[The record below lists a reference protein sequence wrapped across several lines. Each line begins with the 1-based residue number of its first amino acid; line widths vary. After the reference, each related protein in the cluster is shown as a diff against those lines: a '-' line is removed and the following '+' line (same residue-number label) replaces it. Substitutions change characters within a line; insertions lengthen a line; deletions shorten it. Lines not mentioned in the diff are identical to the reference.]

1 MMKRC
6 SVKPYEGEE
15 PFVFISYCHKDR
27 AHIFPIIENMAR
39 DGYRVW
45 YDEGIDPGSEW
56 PEIIARH
63 LNSCTVCIA
72 FLSANSL
79 DSHNCRR
86 EVNFALLNNKQ
97 FISVILEAVTMPLGM
112 EMQISSNQAIFKYK
126 YASETEFYTVLY
138 KAECL
143 KSCKGFPDYSVVVSR
158 PEDYI
163 EDMESDMF
171 SGKIQT
177 RQPFSD
183 KWFADKNNLTGRPS
197 AVPKQEQEKVVLP
210 VKEDPAQEPEKA
222 ILPVKE
228 EPAQK
233 KEPDAVQPTDI
244 SSDPPQQ
251 ERQKP
256 AEIKKAPSAPSV
268 TFYLVRVK
276 NNERVRILPGKIV
289 MGRSE
294 TRADYQIVGNST
306 IGRVHA
312 SVELRGG
319 VCYII
324 DLHSKNKT
332 KINQIP
338 LEPEREYALKDGDK
352 VQLSNEVF
360 IFKAMQE

>member
-1 MMKRC
+1 MKRC

-15 PFVFISYCHKDR
+15 PYVFISYCHKDR
-27 AHIFPIIENMAR
+27 ANIFPIIENMAH

-56 PEIIARH
+56 PEIIASH
-63 LNSCTVCIA
+63 LNGCTVCIA
-72 FLSANSL
+72 VLSVNSL

-86 EVNFALLNNKQ
+86 EVNFALLKNKQ
-97 FISVILEAVTMPLGM
+97 FISVILEEVKMPLGM

-126 YASETEFYTVLY
+126 YTSETEFYTLLY

-143 KSCKGFPDYSVVVSR
+143 KSCKGAPDYSVVVSR

-163 EDMESDMF
+163 DDAESDMF

-183 KWFADKNNLTGRPS
+183 KWFADKNNLTVLPS
-197 AVPKQEQEKVVLP
+197 AIPAQRSAKVV
-210 VKEDPAQEPEKA
+210 
-222 ILPVKE
+222 LPVKE

-233 KEPDAVQPTDI
+233 KEPDAIPPSGNI
-244 SSDPPQQ
+244 SGTPQQ
-251 ERQKP
+251 ERRKP
-256 AEIKKAPSAPSV
+256 EEVKKTPPEPSAA
-268 TFYLVRVK
+268 FYLLRVK

-294 TRADYQIVGNST
+294 TRADYQVVGNST

-312 SVELRGG
+312 SVELRDG
-319 VCYII
+319 VCYIT

-338 LEPEREYALKDGDK
+338 LEPEKEYALKDGDK